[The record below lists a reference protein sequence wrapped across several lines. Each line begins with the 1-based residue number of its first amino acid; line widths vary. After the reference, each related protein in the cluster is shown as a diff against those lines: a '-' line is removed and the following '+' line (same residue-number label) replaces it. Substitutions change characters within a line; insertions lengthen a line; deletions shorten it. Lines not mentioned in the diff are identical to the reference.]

1 MRALLLAA
9 ALLMLVCPAR
19 AETLDAALESTLT
32 GLSLNDLEEAYQ
44 RLFPEGQDMKAL
56 LLSLAKGE
64 TALEAEPLLRAL
76 SQGLLKRLTGSLGR
90 LTLLLLP
97 AILCGILEKMKS
109 AFASDAVAEVLR
121 AGCFLLLAGTLA
133 RDVGEHMALCRES
146 VRSMADLMQKLFPLL
161 LTLLA
166 ALGGTA
172 GAAFFQPA
180 VTAACG
186 TMTGLVRSVT
196 LPLAAG
202 AAVVSILD
210 HLSPRIR
217 VGRLSALLRT
227 LSTVTLGVSFTVFI
241 SVTALQSIG
250 AAAADGV
257 TLRTAKYAVDNFVP
271 VVGGMFADT
280 MDTLVG
286 ASLMIKN
293 ALGIAGLL
301 LLLFTAGGSMLQTLA
316 AVLLYRAAGALLEPV
331 AEESVSGCLHAFSDT
346 LMTFFII
353 QLSVGAM
360 FLLLAAQLLAVGN
373 LTVMLR

>member
-1 MRALLLAA
+1 MRILTLAA
-9 ALLMLVCPAR
+9 VLFLLCCPAK
-19 AETLDAALESTLT
+19 AEELDAALESTLD
-32 GLSLNDLEEAYQ
+32 GLSLTDLEHAYRQ
-44 RLFPEGQDMKAL
+44 AFPDGRGFREL
-56 LLSLAKGE
+56 VLSLARGE
-64 TALEAEPLLRAL
+64 TALDADALLKTVGR
-76 SQGLLKRLTGSLGR
+76 GLLEQLGGSLGR
-90 LTLLLLP
+90 LALLVLP
-97 AILCGILEKMKS
+97 AVLCGVLEKMKS
-109 AFASDAVAEVLR
+109 AFSSESVGQVLQ

-133 RDVGEHMALCRES
+133 QDVGTYMRLCRES
-146 VRSMADLMQKLFPLL
+146 VQSMADLMQRLFPLL

-166 ALGGTA
+166 AVGGTA

-202 AAVVSILD
+202 AAVVCILD
-210 HLSPRIR
+210 HLSPRVRIAH
-217 VGRLSALLRT
+217 LSSFLRT
-227 LSTVTLGVSFTVFI
+227 LATATLGVSFTVFI
-241 SVTALQSIG
+241 SVTALQSLG

-286 ASLMIKN
+286 ASLMVKN
-293 ALGIAGLL
+293 ALGITGLL
-301 LLLFTAGGSMLQTLA
+301 LLLFTAGGPLLRTLT
-316 AVLLYRAAGALLEPV
+316 AVMLYRAAGALLEPL
-331 AEESVSGCLHAFSDT
+331 AEERVSVCLHDFSDI
-346 LMTFFII
+346 LMMFFII
-353 QLSVGAM
+353 QLAVGAM

>member
-1 MRALLLAA
+1 MRIPVLMAVLLL
-9 ALLMLVCPAR
+9 LCCPAHG
-19 AETLDAALESTLT
+19 EELDAALESTLD
-32 GLSLNDLEEAYQ
+32 GLSLNALEETY
-44 RLFPEGQDMKAL
+44 RRSFPEGRGFRETV
-56 LLSLAKGE
+56 LSLAKGE
-64 TALEAEPLLRAL
+64 TALDAGALLETVGRKLFSQL
-76 SQGLLKRLTGSLGR
+76 SGSMSR
-90 LTLLLLP
+90 MALLLLP
-97 AILCGILEKMKS
+97 AVLCGLLEKMKS
-109 AFASDAVAEVLR
+109 AFSSAAVGEILR
-121 AGCFLLLAGTLA
+121 VGCFLLLAGTLA
-133 RDVGEHMALCRES
+133 GDVGEHVNLCRES
-146 VRSMADLMQKLFPLL
+146 VQRMADLMQKLFPLL

-166 ALGGTA
+166 AVGGTG
-172 GAAFFQPA
+172 GAAFFEPA

-286 ASLMIKN
+286 ASLLIKN

>member
-1 MRALLLAA
+1 MRTLILAAVLLL
-9 ALLMLVCPAR
+9 LCCPAKGDG
-19 AETLDAALESTLT
+19 LDAALESTLD
-32 GLSLNDLEEAYQ
+32 GLSLNALEESYRQ
-44 RLFPEGQDMKAL
+44 TFPEGRTL
-56 LLSLAKGE
+56 RELVLSLARGE
-64 TALEAEPLLRAL
+64 TALDTDT
-76 SQGLLKRLTGSLGR
+76 LLKTVGQRMLSYLGGSLPR
-90 LTLLLLP
+90 LALLMLP
-97 AILCGILEKMKS
+97 AVLCGVLEKMKS
-109 AFASDAVAEVLR
+109 AFSSEAVSELLR
-121 AGCFLLLAGTLA
+121 VGCFLLLAGTLA
-133 RDVGEHMALCRES
+133 GDVGEHMRLCRES
-146 VRSMADLMQKLFPLL
+146 VQRMADLMQRLFPLL

-166 ALGGTA
+166 AVGGTA
-172 GAAFFQPA
+172 GTAFFQPA

-202 AAVVSILD
+202 AAVVCVLD

-217 VGRLSALLRT
+217 IARLSALLRT
-227 LSTVTLGVSFTVFI
+227 LSTATLGVSFTVFI

-286 ASLMIKN
+286 ASLMVKN
-293 ALGIAGLL
+293 ALGVTGLL
-301 LLLFTAGGSMLQTLA
+301 LLLFTAGGPMLRTLA
-316 AVLLYRAAGALLEPV
+316 AVLMYRAAGALLEPV
-331 AEESVSGCLHAFSDT
+331 AEENVSGCLHAFSDT
-346 LMTFFII
+346 LMTFFVI

-360 FLLLAAQLLAVGN
+360 FLLLTAQLLAVGN